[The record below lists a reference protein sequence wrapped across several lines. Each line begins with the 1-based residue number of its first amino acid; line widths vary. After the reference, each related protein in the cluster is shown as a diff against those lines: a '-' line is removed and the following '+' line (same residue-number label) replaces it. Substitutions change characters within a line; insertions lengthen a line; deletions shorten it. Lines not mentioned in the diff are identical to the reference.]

1 MRTSSQKELVSQ
13 RAKLSERVKLSEQ
26 ARLLESEV
34 VKVVKRDKVVRE

>member
-26 ARLLESEV
+26 PRLLESEV